1 MIMSSGTT
9 SQSLK
14 SWRSGMS
21 TVWLTTWWLRSWSL
35 PELSCGL
42 ARITMVTCSRTSW
55 LRVSEPHLF
64 WQFPFKLNLV
74 PCELMAKAG
83 LPCAAF
89 RFRFSGTHDV
99 GVSVPWRE
107 DYRSWS
113 CSWDRHQTLP
123 WTPEG
128 EVQDDLSW
136 CGATLY
142 TVLFFF
148 FYIHLSLRQ
157 GKPTSTNPIA
167 SIFAWT
173 RGLEHRGKL
182 DGNPDLIT
190 SASCSFSGI
199 TWCDLNISA
208 S

>member
-55 LRVSEPHLF
+55 LRVSESHLF

-74 PCELMAKAG
+74 PGEVMAKAG
-83 LPCAAF
+83 LLCAAF

-107 DYRSWS
+107 DHRGWS

-148 FYIHLSLRQ
+148 FF
-157 GKPTSTNPIA
+157 T
-167 SIFAWT
+167 SIFLFG
-173 RGLEHRGKL
+173 R
-182 DGNPDLIT
+182 GNPPAPTRSPAFLLGPEGWNTEANWMEILI
-190 SASCSFSGI
+190 
-199 TWCDLNISA
+199 W
-208 S
+208 